1 MRRILVEGRGN
12 FEAWREHA
20 RALFLAGTPPEAVE
34 WREAGQDEDLFAGQ
48 DANAE
53 PSIDICPPA
62 SRRLTVPPAF
72 LALAQSAICHSDPG
86 RFALLYRL
94 LWRLNHDRSLLEALA
109 DPDIVRVHNM
119 EKSVRRDSHKMK
131 AFVRFK
137 EILGAGIRPGRNVQ
151 QGESGEGGT
160 DGEWAQTCEDGGR
173 PVRFEN
179 AAGGADMIAD
189 RLQPQL
195 PASALGRRRFLAWF
209 EPDHH
214 IVGRTAPFFQ
224 RRFTDMDWIIV
235 TPKGSASWNGET
247 LVISDAVCEKPDLD
261 DATDDLWKVYYAN
274 IFNPAR
280 LKIKAMQAEMPKKY
294 WKNLPEASLI
304 PGLIAEAEASVA
316 AMAARAATTPLPFH
330 QRLQAAAAR
339 VAPEPAKPAGTLEAL
354 REQARHCTRCALH
367 CKATQ
372 TVFGEG
378 PQNAAVMFVGEQ
390 PGDQEDLAGRPF
402 VGPAGQVFNGVMQ
415 QVGFERSRAYVT
427 NAVKHFKYEPRGKR
441 RIHQKPNMGEV
452 DHCRWWL
459 KLELDLVRPKLV
471 VAMGATALAALTE
484 TRQKLADVRGQVM
497 PLSPD
502 RVLFTTV
509 HPSYLLRIPDEGL
522 KREEMARFVADMARV
537 RAIAETIGHPASAM

>member
-1 MRRILVEGRGN
+1 MRRIVVEGRGN
-12 FEAWREHA
+12 FEAWRNHA
-20 RALFLAGTPPEAVE
+20 RSLFLAGTPPEAVE
-34 WREAGQDEDLFAGQ
+34 WHESGEDDDLFAGQ
-48 DANAE
+48 GGH
-53 PSIDICPPA
+53 SQGHIDICPPA
-62 SRRLTVPPAF
+62 TRQLTVPPAF
-72 LALAQSAICHSDPG
+72 LALAESAICHSDPG

-94 LWRLNHDRSLLEALA
+94 LWRLNDDRSLLEALA
-109 DPDIVRVHNM
+109 DADIVRVRNM

-137 EILGAGIRPGRNVQ
+137 EILGRKG
-151 QGESGEGGT
+151 
-160 DGEWAQTCEDGGR
+160 EDGRDSTAG
-173 PVRFEN
+173 PPAGNEVAWAEHGDDLTVATLVTDIFSHPPP
-179 AAGGADMIAD
+179 AA
-189 RLQPQL
+189 
-195 PASALGRRRFLAWF
+195 SSGRRRFLAWF

-235 TPKGSASWNGET
+235 TPKGSASWNGEK
-247 LVISDAVCEKPDLD
+247 LVVSDAVCEKPDLD

-294 WKNLPEASLI
+294 WKNLPEAGLI
-304 PGLIAEAEASVA
+304 PGLIAEAEAAVA
-316 AMAARAATTPLPFH
+316 AMAARAATMPLPFH
-330 QRLQAAAAR
+330 QRLQEAASR
-339 VAPEPAKPAGTLEAL
+339 VVPEPAKPAGTLEAL
-354 REQARHCTRCALH
+354 REEARHCTRCALH

-378 PQNAAVMFVGEQ
+378 PQNAGVMFVGEQ

-415 QVGFERSRAYVT
+415 QVGFDRSQTYVT

-459 KLELDLVRPKLV
+459 KLELDLVKPKLV
-471 VAMGATALAALTE
+471 VAMGATALASLTQ
-484 TRQKLADVRGQVM
+484 TRRKLSDVRGRLM

-502 RVLFTTV
+502 RALFVTV

-522 KREEMARFVADMARV
+522 KREEMARFVEDIRQV
-537 RAIAETIGHPASAM
+537 RGIAEKMAAAR

>member
-12 FEAWREHA
+12 FEAWRDQA
-20 RALFLAGTPPEAVE
+20 RALFLAGTAPDAVD
-34 WREAGQDEDLFAGQ
+34 WHEAGGDEDLFAGQ
-48 DANAE
+48 GAD
-53 PSIDICPPA
+53 PQIDICPPA
-62 SRRLTVPPAF
+62 TRRLTVSPAF
-72 LALAQSAICHSDPG
+72 MALAQSAICHSDPG

-94 LWRLNHDRSLLEALA
+94 LWRLNDDRNLLEALA
-109 DPDIVRVHNM
+109 DPDIVRVRNM

-137 EILGAGIRPGRNVQ
+137 EIVSRSDGNGHDARALQDPVARS
-151 QGESGEGGT
+151 SGSDPAAAAVVT
-160 DGEWAQTCEDGGR
+160 DIFSH
-173 PVRFEN
+173 P
-179 AAGGADMIAD
+179 
-189 RLQPQL
+189 L
-195 PASALGRRRFLAWF
+195 PAASSGRRRFLAWF

-235 TPKGSASWNGET
+235 TPNGSASWDGDR
-247 LVISDAVCEKPDLD
+247 LVISDTVCEKPDLD
-261 DATDDLWKVYYAN
+261 DVTDDLWKVYYAN

-294 WKNLPEASLI
+294 WKNLPEAGLI
-304 PGLIAEAEASVA
+304 PGLIAQAESAVA

-330 QRLQAAAAR
+330 QRLQDAAAR
-339 VAPEPAKPAGTLEAL
+339 VVPEPAKPAGTLEAL
-354 REQARHCTRCALH
+354 REEARHCTRCALH

-378 PQNAAVMFVGEQ
+378 PQDAGVMFVGEQ

-402 VGPAGQVFNGVMQ
+402 VGPAGQVFNSVMQ
-415 QVGFERSRAYVT
+415 QVGFDRGQTYVT

-459 KLELDLVRPKLV
+459 NLELELVKPKLV
-471 VAMGATALAALTE
+471 VAMGATALASLTQ
-484 TRQKLADVRGQVM
+484 TRQKLSDVRGRVM
-497 PLSPD
+497 ALSPE
-502 RVLFTTV
+502 RSLLVTV

-522 KREEMARFVADMARV
+522 KREEMARFVEEIGQV
-537 RAIAETIGHPASAM
+537 KVIAEFR